1 MQPVD
6 FTTLAAAC
14 AELRRDWLPARL
26 EAVYQRDRFTV
37 CLSLRTLQRRGWLT
51 LSWHPQAARLHLG
64 DRPPRDPDTFTF
76 SQQLL
81 HQLKGLAL
89 VAFAEGAPWERVVDL
104 QFAARPGDPVRW
116 HLYAEVMG
124 KYSNAVLTQADGTI
138 VTAAHQVSDRQS
150 SIRPIQTGQPYQLPP
165 KLLDAVPNPEEPR
178 DRWQERVALV
188 PGPIARQ
195 LLKTYRGLSS
205 PLARSL
211 TQAAGIDPETP
222 SDRLTDPDW
231 RNLFQIWQTWLQA
244 LETGTFAPV
253 LQFAAPQPT
262 PTLTLDPSTWPSA
275 PLGYSVLGPQRWA
288 ELCSQRGDNPP
299 QLNPSQL
306 NPSQLNPSP
315 SLDSGTTGDRQGN
328 PAASVQQLAIANVQ
342 DLLNRYYTDALN
354 RDTFTRLRQ
363 QLRQKL
369 ASLLGKLRKRLGDFQ
384 RQVDAAADADRYRAQ
399 ADLLMAHLHEWAP
412 GMAKITLADFETGE
426 PVAIALD
433 PTRNAVQNAQQFY
446 KKHQKLR
453 RSRQA
458 LDPLIAEVQSELDY
472 LDGVETAIEAVE
484 RYDRADDLAALE
496 DIRDELVREGYLAD
510 PGYQR
515 RDRPSEDI
523 GFHRFS
529 TPDGLEIW
537 IGRNN
542 AQNDRLTF
550 RLATDYDW
558 WFHTQEIPGSHVLL
572 RLPPGAVA
580 SDRDLQTTADLAA
593 YFSRAR
599 QSDQVPVVYTR
610 PKHVY
615 KPKGAKPGTVLYK
628 QEQILWGQP
637 QRAKSHPSQR
647 TADS

>member
-1 MQPVD
+1 M
-6 FTTLAAAC
+6 
-14 AELRRDWLPARL
+14 
-26 EAVYQRDRFTV
+26 
-37 CLSLRTLQRRGWLT
+37 
-51 LSWHPQAARLHLG
+51 
-64 DRPPRDPDTFTF
+64 
-76 SQQLL
+76 
-81 HQLKGLAL
+81 
-89 VAFAEGAPWERVVDL
+89 
-104 QFAARPGDPVRW
+104 
-116 HLYAEVMG
+116 
-124 KYSNAVLTQADGTI
+124 
-138 VTAAHQVSDRQS
+138 
-150 SIRPIQTGQPYQLPP
+150 
-165 KLLDAVPNPEEPR
+165 
-178 DRWQERVALV
+178 
-188 PGPIARQ
+188 
-195 LLKTYRGLSS
+195 
-205 PLARSL
+205 
-211 TQAAGIDPETP
+211 
-222 SDRLTDPDW
+222 
-231 RNLFQIWQTWLQA
+231 
-244 LETGTFAPV
+244 
-253 LQFAAPQPT
+253 
-262 PTLTLDPSTWPSA
+262 
-275 PLGYSVLGPQRWA
+275 
-288 ELCSQRGDNPP
+288 
-299 QLNPSQL
+299 
-306 NPSQLNPSP
+306 
-315 SLDSGTTGDRQGN
+315 
-328 PAASVQQLAIANVQ
+328 QQLAIANVQ